1 MHFKT
6 KIVIGISCGI
16 VASLIVAVGVFSNLK
31 NTPKEITTSYLRA
44 TYTIDYSDMNAVV
57 GDADY
62 VFIGTVL
69 SNDGTVYKDI
79 IISGESKKEYSNP
92 YTNYTVNVTE
102 NIKGN
107 LITSKAIPIQKS
119 GGLSKDGTEYIIYED
134 DELPVVGNSYIFF
147 AYAQPDGTLLISGP
161 VSNMNLNSNPRGR
174 SVSSEQS
181 NEYAEVVEACN
192 NQIDSGRERF
202 KASYEV
208 K

>member
-1 MHFKT
+1 MKFKT
-6 KIVIGISCGI
+6 KCTIGIFSGVI
-16 VASLIVAVGVFSNLK
+16 VGLVIAVGLVSNLD
-31 NTPKEITTSYLRA
+31 NTTNEIKTSYLRG
-44 TYTIDYSDMNAVV
+44 TYSIDYSDMNAIV

-62 VFIGTVL
+62 VFVGTVV
-69 SNDGTVYKDI
+69 SNDETVYKDTI
-79 IISGESKKEYSNP
+79 P

>member
-62 VFIGTVL
+62 VFIGTVV
-69 SNDGTVYKDI
+69 SNDGTVYKDT

-107 LITSKAIPIQKS
+107 LITSKSIPIQKS
-119 GGLSKDGTEYIIYED
+119 GGLSKDGSEYIIYEG
-134 DELPVVGNSYIFF
+134 DELPIVGNSYIFF